1 MTGFPFGLPGLA
13 AFGVFLSALLIL
25 GYRARGARRDE
36 SLSDFYLAGRT
47 LGPVVLLATL
57 YATQYSG
64 NSLIGYPG
72 ETYRIGFAWIM
83 SVGFMM
89 AIVVMYLALAPRLFP
104 LAARHGYIT
113 PGDWIDHRYRTPALT
128 WTANVLWVVA
138 ISNYLLAQ
146 LMAMGHVTE
155 GITGGAV
162 PYWVGVVVFTLVIIV
177 YESLG
182 GMRAVVWT
190 DALQGLLLIVGL
202 IGVLAVIL
210 PTPAHLRELTEWVV
224 VNQPSKAAVPAWD
237 VIVNWASTIVLIGLS
252 GSVYPQ
258 AIQRIFAARDLRAL
272 KRSICQMAFL
282 PLVTMVPVVLI
293 GIYAL
298 QHLSGLS
305 GITADQVMPLILRE
319 WTGGSAMLFGL
330 SLAVLIAVLAAIMSS
345 ADSVLLSLSSILAKD
360 VLGSTVLKGAPESR
374 LTQVGK
380 RLSWGIVTVLVVIA
394 VVPRITLWGLIEFK
408 MEVLAQIWP
417 AFVLGLHWR
426 RLTGGAVLVAM
437 LIGVA
442 VSIGL
447 TATGHPRVWGV
458 HAGVVGLAANL
469 AACALLS
476 TRWAIRLP
484 ARGRAS
490 MASAD

>member
-1 MTGFPFGLPGLA
+1 MSAFPFGIPGILVFA
-13 AFGVFLSALLIL
+13 VFLTTLLVF
-25 GYRARGARRDE
+25 GYRARRARQDE

-104 LAARHGYIT
+104 LATRFNYVT
-113 PGDWIDHRYRTPALT
+113 PGDWLDHRFGTPALT

-162 PYWVGVVVFTLVIIV
+162 PYWAGVVLFTLVIII

-190 DALQGLLLIVGL
+190 DALQGSLLIVGL
-202 IGVLAVIL
+202 LGVLAVIL
-210 PTPAHLRELTEWVV
+210 PTPARLRDLTEWVLAH
-224 VNQPSKAAVPAWD
+224 QPSKATVPTWE
-237 VIVNWASTIVLIGLS
+237 VCVNWASTIVLIGMS

-258 AIQRIFAARDLRAL
+258 AIQRIFAARNLQTL
-272 KRSICQMAFL
+272 KRSIYRMAFL

-298 QHLSGLS
+298 QHLSGLD
-305 GITADQVMPLILRE
+305 GITADQVMPLMLRE
-319 WTGGSAMLFGL
+319 WARGSTVLFGL
-330 SLAVLIAVLAAIMSS
+330 SLVVLIAVIAAIMSS

-360 VLGSTVLKGAPESR
+360 VLGKTVLKGATESQ
-374 LTQVGK
+374 LTRIGK
-380 RLSWGIVTVLVVIA
+380 RLSWVIVAVLVAIA

-426 RLTGGAVLVAM
+426 RLTGPAALAAM
-437 LIGVA
+437 VVGVV
-442 VSIGL
+442 VSIAL
-447 TATGHPRVWGV
+447 NISGHARVLGV
-458 HAGVVGLAANL
+458 HAGVIGLAVNL
-469 AACALLS
+469 AACAVLS
-476 TRWAIRLP
+476 LGMNPEGAERRNIP
-484 ARGRAS
+484 
-490 MASAD
+490 

>member
-1 MTGFPFGLPGLA
+1 MTESPFGLAGLI
-13 AFGVFLSALLIL
+13 AFGAFLTTLVAL
-25 GYRARGARRDE
+25 GVRARRTRRDE
-36 SLSDFYLAGRT
+36 SLGDFYLAGRT

-72 ETYRIGFAWIM
+72 EAYRLGFAWIM

-89 AIVVMYLALAPRLFP
+89 AIIVMYLALAPALFP
-104 LAARHGYIT
+104 LARRFAFVT
-113 PGDWIDHRYRTPALT
+113 PGDWLDHRYGSPALT
-128 WTANVLWVVA
+128 WTANLLWVVTIA
-138 ISNYLLAQ
+138 NYLLAQ

-162 PYWVGVVVFTLVIIV
+162 PYWAGVVSFTLVIII

-190 DALQGLLLIVGL
+190 DALQGTLLIVGL
-202 IGVLAVIL
+202 LGVMAVIL
-210 PTPAHLRELTEWVV
+210 PTPAHLRALTEWVV
-224 VNQPSKAAVPAWD
+224 VHQPAKAAVPPWD
-237 VIVNWASTIVLIGLS
+237 VCVNWASTIVLIGMS

-258 AIQRIFAARDLRAL
+258 AIQRVFAARDVGTL
-272 KRSICQMAFL
+272 KRSIHRMAFL

-298 QHLSGLS
+298 QHLSGLE
-305 GITADQVMPLILRE
+305 GITADQVMPLIIRE
-319 WTGGSAMLFGL
+319 WAQGSTVLFGL
-330 SLAVLIAVLAAIMSS
+330 SLIVLIAVVAAIMST

-360 VLGSTVLKGAPESR
+360 VLGKTILRGAPESR
-374 LTQVGK
+374 LTHAGK
-380 RLSWGIVTVLVVIA
+380 WMSWGIVTVLVSVA

-426 RLTGGAVLVAM
+426 RLTGPAALAGM
-437 LIGVA
+437 LTGVA
-442 VSIGL
+442 VSVAL
-447 TATGHPRVWGV
+447 TAAGYPRVAGV
-458 HAGVVGLAANL
+458 HAGVVGLSVNLLVCAAWSRG
-469 AACALLS
+469 AA
-476 TRWAIRLP
+476 RLVESPDPVP
-484 ARGRAS
+484 AGAV
-490 MASAD
+490 